1 MAKRRIITLIALV
14 SFSFFSHIAAAQTD
28 ADSAAMEQIAAVV
41 ATLNHFPDD
50 DDFATLDAII
60 ADSEVSSQVRMMADT
75 VANIE
80 HSANEEGKGA
90 MEAIAGDASA
100 SEQARSLAQIIGN
113 LSHSASA
120 AAKEQLTALF
130 P

>member
-1 MAKRRIITLIALV
+1 MARLRITTLIALV
-14 SFSFFSHIAAAQTD
+14 SFSFFAQFAAAQSD
-28 ADSAAMEQIAAVV
+28 ADSAAMKEIAAVV
-41 ATLNHFPDD
+41 ATLNHFPSD

-60 ADSEVSSQVRMMADT
+60 ANSAVSSEVRIMADT

-90 MEAIAGDASA
+90 MEAIAGDSSA
-100 SEQARSLAQIIGN
+100 SEQARNLAEIIGN
-113 LSHSASA
+113 LNHTASAS
-120 AAKEQLTALF
+120 AKEQLAKLF

>member
-1 MAKRRIITLIALV
+1 MAKLHLKTLIAIV
-14 SFSFFSHIAAAQTD
+14 AFSLFSHFAAAQSD
-28 ADSAAMEQIAAVV
+28 ADSAAMKQIAAIV
-41 ATLNHFPDD
+41 ATLNHFPND

-60 ADSEVSSQVRMMADT
+60 ANSDVSSEVRMMADT

-90 MEAIAGDASA
+90 MEAIAGDSSA
-100 SEQARSLAQIIGN
+100 SEQARSLAEIIGN
-113 LSHSASA
+113 LNHMASDS
-120 AAKEQLTALF
+120 AKEQLAQLF

>member
-1 MAKRRIITLIALV
+1 MVAIRLKTITLLASLTL
-14 SFSFFSHIAAAQTD
+14 FTQLATAQ
-28 ADSAAMEQIAAVV
+28 SAADTAAMKQIAAIV
-41 ATLNHFPDD
+41 ATLNHFPND

-60 ADSEVSSQVRMMADT
+60 ANSEVSSDVRTMADT

-90 MEAIAGDASA
+90 MEAIAGDANA
-100 SEQARSLAQIIGN
+100 SEQARSLAEIIGN
-113 LSHSASA
+113 LNHTASAS
-120 AAKEQLTALF
+120 AKEQLAALF

>member
-1 MAKRRIITLIALV
+1 MAKLRLITLVALA
-14 SFSFFSHIAAAQTD
+14 SCSLFSHIAAAQSD
-28 ADSAAMEQIAAVV
+28 ADSAAMKEIAAVV
-41 ATLNHFPDD
+41 ATLNHFPSD

-60 ADSEVSSQVRMMADT
+60 ANSALSADVRMMADT

-90 MEAIAGDASA
+90 METIAGNASA
-100 SEQARSLAQIIGN
+100 SKQAKDLAEIIGN
-113 LSHSASA
+113 FSHSASA
-120 AAKEQLTALF
+120 SAKEELAKLF

>member
-1 MAKRRIITLIALV
+1 MAKLQIKTLIAIAA
-14 SFSFFSHIAAAQTD
+14 FSLFSQFAAAQSD
-28 ADSAAMEQIAAVV
+28 ADSAAMKQIAAIV
-41 ATLNHFPDD
+41 ATLNHFPND

-60 ADSEVSSQVRMMADT
+60 ANSEVSTEVRTMADT

-90 MEAIAGDASA
+90 MEAIAGDSST
-100 SEQARSLAQIIGN
+100 SEQARSLAEIIGN
-113 LSHSASA
+113 LNHMASASDKDQL
-120 AAKEQLTALF
+120 AKLF